1 MRLFPALALA
11 VAGLSSPLAAESPL
25 TRLAD
30 AAAAE
35 IVRLAQGKP
44 IELVSPEDRT
54 GRSGMGRDLRDLIL
68 HRIEGRATLS
78 DTGTRLRIAPVL
90 AEAPGRLLFTA
101 RVTEEPG
108 GRLRDVLSF
117 SAPVDAAL
125 LSLVPL
131 SPTVSVAGLDVVA
144 SSRTPP
150 LESPILALAFLGEH
164 DLIVLLSESVAL
176 YRLDANGLSL
186 ITRASLSGRRESVRS
201 PGGIV
206 LPAGTDS
213 FWALSSAKEG
223 ARLFAVERSK
233 LVIRGQADALPW
245 PGSPRGVRF
254 RPGTNLIEASLQGL
268 GEGAFLALDTPDGGL
283 AVSPEG
289 KLTWA
294 GETVESPRVGPTVAA
309 LWPGVIA
316 ASSTA
321 PPGEADALLLLKR
334 EASGPRL
341 FGRLPMDGSVRALA
355 SRRRDEGARLVAA
368 VEEAPGATHLLV
380 MDLAPG
386 GP

>member
-1 MRLFPALALA
+1 VRLFLALVLA
-11 VAGLSSPLAAESPL
+11 VGGVATPVAAESPL

-30 AAAAE
+30 TAAAE
-35 IVRLAQGKP
+35 IVRLAEGKP
-44 IELVSPEDRT
+44 VELVPPEDRT
-54 GRSGMGRDLRDLIL
+54 GRGGLGRDLRELIL
-68 HRIEGRATLS
+68 HRLEGRATIA
-78 DTGTRLRIAPVL
+78 DAGARLRFAPVL

-117 SAPVDAAL
+117 SAPVDEAL
-125 LSLVPL
+125 LNLVPL
-131 SPTVSVAGLDVVA
+131 APTASVAGLDLIA

-150 LESPILALAFLGEH
+150 LDAPVLALAFLGEH
-164 DLIVLLSESVAL
+164 DLVVLLSESVAL
-176 YRLDANGLSL
+176 YRLDANGLAL
-186 ITRASLSGRRESVRS
+186 VTRASLGGRRESVRS

-206 LPAGTDS
+206 RAAGPDS
-213 FWALSSAKEG
+213 FWALSSAREG

-233 LVIRGQADALPW
+233 LVVRSHADALPW
-245 PGSPRGVRF
+245 PGSARGVRF
-254 RPGTNLIEASLQGL
+254 RPGTNLIEASPPGL
-268 GEGAFLALDTPDGGL
+268 GEGAFLLLDTPDGGV

-294 GETVESPRVGPTVAA
+294 GEAVESPRVGPTVAP
-309 LWPGVIA
+309 LWPGVVA

-321 PPGEADALLLLKR
+321 PPGEADALLLLER
-334 EASGPRL
+334 EPSGARL
-341 FGRLPMDGSVRALA
+341 VGRLPIDGSVRALT
-355 SRRRDEGARLVAA
+355 SRRRDQGARLVAA
-368 VEEAPGATHLLV
+368 VEEASGATHLLV